1 MSSSCQQGTKN
12 KTALSQRSLDL
23 DIITLRRINI
33 RAPNN
38 SIINSNA
45 ALISDGSGQGIW
57 STITVGA
64 TSTSNTI
71 ATIRSLNIQ
80 SNSAILADGSGG
92 TYWGIVQSGVQGGG
106 PATSLSNISSL
117 LMSTIWVSSLTV
129 NTSNINPLYSL
140 DVNGLLRASNILV
153 GQTAGANPLRFS
165 GASNLYDKSVIADIP
180 SYLGPAGRDLLIYKS
195 GGDPGAVRVQTTGS
209 FQVEILNS
217 NLSWPNYSN
226 VPANVPLRVDST
238 GIQMNGLRIPS
249 LVTCNVFIADNYYTA
264 GLNTYAAKL
273 SNLNY
278 YLDST
283 DMGSYLFFRSPS
295 NLNVYPPGVNPNTAP
310 QPIQGNFFVLK
321 NLGANNVNVYT
332 NTVTTFPII
341 TSTTA
346 TFFYVGAPQNF
357 WTPM

>member
-1 MSSSCQQGTKN
+1 MSGSCQQATKN
-12 KTALSQRSLDL
+12 KSALSQRSLDL

-38 SIINSNA
+38 SIINSNS
-45 ALISDGSGQGIW
+45 ALISDGNGQGIW

-71 ATIRSLNIQ
+71 ATIKSLNIQ
-80 SNSAILADGSGG
+80 LNRALLADGSGG
-92 TYWGIVQSGVQGGG
+92 TYWGIVQGETQGVE
-106 PATSLSNISSL
+106 ATSLANISSL

-129 NTSNINPLYSL
+129 NTSNINPQYSL
-140 DVNGLLRASNILV
+140 DVNGILRASNILV
-153 GQTAGANPLRFS
+153 GQTAEENSLRFS
-165 GASNLYDKSVIADIP
+165 GASNLYDKTVIADIP
-180 SYLGPAGRDLLIYKS
+180 SYLGPAGRDFLIYKS
-195 GGDPGAVRVQTTGS
+195 GENPGAVRVQTTGS

-238 GIQMNGLRIPS
+238 GVQMNSLRIPS
-249 LVTCNVFIADNYYTA
+249 LVTCNVFISDDYYSA
-264 GLNTYAAKL
+264 GLNIYAAKL

-295 NLNVYPPGVNPNTAP
+295 NVNLYPPGVTPNTAP

-321 NLGANNVNVYT
+321 NLGANNINVYT
-332 NTVTTFPII
+332 DTITTFPII

-346 TFFYVGAPQNF
+346 TFFYVGTPQNF

>member
-1 MSSSCQQGTKN
+1 MSGTCQQATKN

-38 SIINSNA
+38 SIINSNS
-45 ALISDGSGQGIW
+45 ALISDGNGLAFW
-57 STITVGA
+57 STLTVGA

-80 SNSAILADGSGG
+80 SNSALLADGSGG
-92 TYWGIVQSGVQGGG
+92 TYWGVGQGGA
-106 PATSLSNISSL
+106 ATSLTNISSL
-117 LMSTIWVSSLTV
+117 LMSTIWVSSLAV
-129 NTSNINPLYSL
+129 NTSYSNPLYSV
-140 DVNGLLRASNILV
+140 DINGNLRASNILV
-153 GQTAGANPLRFS
+153 GQTAADNPLRFA
-165 GASNLYDKSVIADIP
+165 GVSNLYDKTVIADIP

-195 GGDPGAVRVQTTGS
+195 GENPGAVRIQTTGS

-217 NLSWPNYSN
+217 NLTWPTYSN
-226 VPANVPLRVDST
+226 VPANVPFRVDST
-238 GIQMNGLRIPS
+238 GVQLSGLRIPS
-249 LVTCNVFIADNYYTA
+249 LVTCNVFIPDNYYSA
-264 GLNTYAAKL
+264 ALNTYAAKL

-295 NLNVYPPGVNPNTAP
+295 NVNIYPPGVSPNTAP

-332 NTVTTFPII
+332 NTITSFPII

-346 TFFYVGAPQNF
+346 TFFYVGTPQNF

>member
-1 MSSSCQQGTKN
+1 MSGSCQQATKN
-12 KTALSQRSLDL
+12 KSALSQRSLDL

-38 SIINSNA
+38 SIINSNL
-45 ALISDGSGQGIW
+45 ALISDGNGQGIW

-64 TSTSNTI
+64 SSSSNTI
-71 ATIRSLNIQ
+71 ATIKSLNIQ
-80 SNSAILADGSGG
+80 LNSALLADGNGG
-92 TYWGIVQSGVQGGG
+92 TYWGIAQGGGGGG
-106 PATSLSNISSL
+106 PATSLENISSL

-129 NTSNINPLYSL
+129 NTSNINPQYSL

-153 GQTAGANPLRFS
+153 GQTVEENSLRFS
-165 GASNLYDKSVIADIP
+165 GGSNLYDKTVIADIP
-180 SYLGPAGRDLLIYKS
+180 SYLGSAGRDLLIYKS
-195 GGDPGAVRVQTTGS
+195 GENPGAVRVQTTGS

-217 NLSWPNYSN
+217 NLSWPTYSN
-226 VPANVPLRVDST
+226 IPANIPLRVDST
-238 GIQMNGLRIPS
+238 GVQVSGLRIPS
-249 LVTCNVFIADNYYTA
+249 LVTCNVYIPDDYYT
-264 GLNTYAAKL
+264 GGQTTYAAKL

-295 NLNVYPPGVNPNTAP
+295 NVNIYPPGVNPNTSL

-332 NTVTTFPII
+332 DTITAFPII